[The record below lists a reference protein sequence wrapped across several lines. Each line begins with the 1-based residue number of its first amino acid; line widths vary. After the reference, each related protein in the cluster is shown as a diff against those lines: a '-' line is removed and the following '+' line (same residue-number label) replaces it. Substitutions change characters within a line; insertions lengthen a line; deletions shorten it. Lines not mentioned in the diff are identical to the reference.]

1 MKSINRFDRLLMI
14 VTLLFLI
21 LLVGAC
27 SNLVGMLTGG
37 SAALANP
44 LVTIDPNAAATG
56 TPFNPVPLTQTPP
69 PPPPPTATP
78 LASPTPIDPWSGFA
92 APVEP
97 SAIEIHRPIP
107 LLQTGENVVNIMVLG
122 SDERPYSYG
131 HRTDTMML
139 VSLDLESGTATL
151 LSFPRDL
158 YVFIP
163 GWRVDRINVADA
175 YGGPERVAQTILYN
189 FGIEVDHTV
198 MINFYGFKQVV
209 DALGGIDVQVE
220 AYLYDECGRR
230 DWSYSAGRTYHMDG
244 FAALCY
250 VRMRKTTGDFDRLRR
265 QQETLLAIF
274 NKMLTLE
281 GLSRVPDLYAQFR
294 SYVETDISVEDTLRL
309 LPLATKLAAD
319 PDRIHRYSIDPT
331 MASQWR
337 VPYSGA
343 SVLLPDWE
351 AIEPM
356 LHEIYE
362 SHPQD

>member
-1 MKSINRFDRLLMI
+1 MKIFTRFDRLLVI
-14 VTLLFLI
+14 ITLFILI

-37 SAALANP
+37 SPALANP
-44 LVTIDPNAAATG
+44 LVTMDPNAAATG
-56 TPFNPVPLTQTPP
+56 TPFNPSPLTQTPP

-78 LASPTPIDPWSGFA
+78 RASSTPIDPWSGFA

-107 LLQTGENVVNIMVLG
+107 PLQMGENVVNIMVLG
-122 SDERPYSYG
+122 SDERPYAYG
-131 HRTDTMML
+131 HRTDTMIL
-139 VSLDLESGTATL
+139 VSLDLESGIATL

-198 MINFYGFKQVV
+198 MINFYGFTQVV
-209 DALGGIDVQVE
+209 DSLGGIDVQVE
-220 AYLYDECGRR
+220 AYLQDECGHIN
-230 DWSYSAGRTYHMDG
+230 WSYYPGTYHMDG
-244 FAALCY
+244 FTALCY

-265 QQETLLAIF
+265 QQETLVAIF
-274 NKMLTLE
+274 NRMLTLE
-281 GLSRVPDLYAQFR
+281 GLSRVPDLYAQFL
-294 SYVETDISVEDTLRL
+294 SYVETDLTVEDSLRL
-309 LPLATKLAAD
+309 LPLAAKLAAE
-319 PDRIHRYSIDPT
+319 PDRVHRYSIDAT
-331 MASQWR
+331 MGSLWR

-343 SVLLPDWE
+343 SVILPDWDV
-351 AIEPM
+351 IEPM
-356 LHEIYE
+356 LHEIFE
-362 SHPQD
+362 NHPQD

>member
-1 MKSINRFDRLLMI
+1 MKTFDRFDRLLII

-37 SAALANP
+37 SRTLANP
-44 LVTIDPNAAATG
+44 LVTMDPNAAATG
-56 TPFNPVPLTQTPP
+56 TPFNPVPPTQTPP

-78 LASPTPIDPWSGFA
+78 RASPTPIDPWSGFA
-92 APVEP
+92 PPVEP

-107 LLQTGENVVNIMVLG
+107 PLQMGENVVNIMVLG

-139 VSLDLESGTATL
+139 VSLNLESGIATL

-189 FGIEVDHTV
+189 FGIEIDHTV
-198 MINFYGFKQVV
+198 MINFYGFTQVV
-209 DALGGIDVQVE
+209 DSLGGIDVKVE
-220 AYLYDECGRR
+220 VYLQDECGRR
-230 DWSYSAGRTYHMDG
+230 DWSYFPGTYHMDG
-244 FAALCY
+244 FTALCY

-265 QQETLLAIF
+265 QQEVLLAIF

-281 GLSRVPDLYAQFR
+281 GLSRVPDLYAQFLA
-294 SYVETDISVEDTLRL
+294 YVETDLTVEDSLRL
-309 LPLATKLAAD
+309 LPLATKLATE
-319 PDRIHRYSIDPT
+319 PDRIHRFSIDPT
-331 MASQWR
+331 MGSIWR

-343 SVLLPDWE
+343 SVILPDWE

-356 LHEIYE
+356 LHEIFE

>member
-1 MKSINRFDRLLMI
+1 MKTYNRFDRLLII
-14 VTLLFLI
+14 VTLLILI

-27 SNLVGMLTGG
+27 SNLVGMLPGG
-37 SAALANP
+37 SPALANP
-44 LVTIDPNAAATG
+44 LVTMDPNAAATG
-56 TPFNPVPLTQTPP
+56 TPFNPAPLTQTPP

-78 LASPTPIDPWSGFA
+78 RASPTPIDPWSGFA

-107 LLQTGENVVNIMVLG
+107 PLQMGENVVNIMVLG

-131 HRTDTMML
+131 HRTDTMIL
-139 VSLDLESGTATL
+139 VSLDLESGIATL

-198 MINFYGFKQVV
+198 MINFYGFTQVV
-209 DALGGIDVQVE
+209 DSLGGIDVKVE
-220 AYLYDECGRR
+220 AYLQDECGHI
-230 DWSYSAGRTYHMDG
+230 DWSYYPGTYHMDG
-244 FAALCY
+244 FTALCY

-265 QQETLLAIF
+265 QQETLVAIF

-281 GLSRVPDLYAQFR
+281 GLSRIPDLYAQFL
-294 SYVETDISVEDTLRL
+294 SYVETDLTVEDSLRL
-309 LPLATKLAAD
+309 LPLATKLAAE

-331 MASQWR
+331 MGSIWR

-343 SVLLPDWE
+343 SVILPDWD

-356 LHEIYE
+356 LHEVFE
-362 SHPQD
+362 NHPQD

>member
-1 MKSINRFDRLLMI
+1 MKSINRFDRLSMI
-14 VTLLFLI
+14 VTLLVLI
-21 LLVGAC
+21 LVVGAC
-27 SNLVGMLTGG
+27 SNLVGILTGG
-37 SAALANP
+37 SPALANP
-44 LVTIDPNAAATG
+44 LVTIDPNAAATS

-69 PPPPPTATP
+69 PPSLAATP
-78 LASPTPIDPWSGFA
+78 LASLTPIAPWSGFA

-97 SAIEIHRPIP
+97 SAIEIHRPMP
-107 LLQTGENVVNIMVLG
+107 SLQMGEKVINIMVLG

-139 VSLDLESGTATL
+139 VSLDLEAGTATF

-198 MINFYGFKQVV
+198 MINFYGFTQVV
-209 DALGGIDVQVE
+209 DTLGGIDVKVE
-220 AYLYDECGRR
+220 AYLHDECGRR
-230 DWSYSAGRTYHMDG
+230 DWSYSPGRTYHMDG
-244 FAALCY
+244 FTALCY
-250 VRMRKTTGDFDRLRR
+250 VRMRKNSGDHDRLRR

-274 NKMLTLE
+274 DKILTLE
-281 GLSRVPDLYAQFR
+281 GLTRVPDLYARFR
-294 SYVETDISVEDTLRL
+294 SYVETDITVEDTLRL

-356 LHEIYE
+356 LHEIFE
-362 SHPQD
+362 SPPQD

>member
-1 MKSINRFDRLLMI
+1 MKIFNRLDRLLII

-37 SAALANP
+37 SPALANP
-44 LVTIDPNAAATG
+44 LVTMDPNAAATA
-56 TPFNPVPLTQTPP
+56 TPFNSIPLTQTPP

-78 LASPTPIDPWSGFA
+78 IASPTPIDPWGGFT

-97 SAIEIHRPIP
+97 SAIEIRRPIP
-107 LLQTGENVVNIMVLG
+107 PLQMAENVVNIMVLG
-122 SDERPYSYG
+122 SDERPYAYG
-131 HRTDTMML
+131 HRTDTMIL
-139 VSLDLESGTATL
+139 ISLDLEAGTATL

-198 MINFYGFKQVV
+198 MINFYGFTQVV
-209 DALGGIDVQVE
+209 DSLGGINVKVE
-220 AYLYDECGRR
+220 AYLQDECGHI
-230 DWSYSAGRTYHMDG
+230 DWSYFPGTYHMDG
-244 FAALCY
+244 FTALCY

-274 NKMLTLE
+274 DKMLTLE

-294 SYVETDISVEDTLRL
+294 AYVETDLTVEDTLRL

-331 MASQWR
+331 MGSLWR

-343 SVLLPDWE
+343 SVILPEWE
-351 AIEPM
+351 AIELL
-356 LHEIYE
+356 LHDIFEN
-362 SHPQD
+362 HPQE

>member
-1 MKSINRFDRLLMI
+1 MKSTNRFDRLLMI
-14 VTLLFLI
+14 LTLLLLI

-56 TPFNPVPLTQTPP
+56 TPFNPAPLTQTPP

-78 LASPTPIDPWSGFA
+78 LASPTPIDPWSGFN

-107 LLQTGENVVNIMVLG
+107 LLQMGDNVVNIMVLG

-139 VSLDLESGTATL
+139 VSLDLAAGTATL

-175 YGGPERVAQTILYN
+175 YGGPARVAQTILYN

-209 DALGGIDVQVE
+209 DTLGGIDVEVE
-220 AYLYDECGRR
+220 AYLHDECGRR
-230 DWSYSAGRTYHMDG
+230 DWSYSPGRTYHMDG
-244 FAALCY
+244 FTALCY

-265 QQETLLAIF
+265 QQETMLAIF

-294 SYVETDISVEDTLRL
+294 SYVETDITVEDTLRL

-351 AIEPM
+351 VIEPM
-356 LHEIYE
+356 LHEIFE
-362 SHPQD
+362 SPPQD

>member
-1 MKSINRFDRLLMI
+1 MKTFNRFDRLLII

-37 SAALANP
+37 SPALANP
-44 LVTIDPNAAATG
+44 LVTMDPNAAATG

-78 LASPTPIDPWSGFA
+78 RASPTPIDPWSGFA

-107 LLQTGENVVNIMVLG
+107 PFQMGENVVNIMVLG
-122 SDERPYSYG
+122 SDERPYAYG

-139 VSLDLESGTATL
+139 VSLDLESGIATL

-189 FGIEVDHTV
+189 FGIEVDHTI
-198 MINFYGFKQVV
+198 MINFYGFTQVV
-209 DALGGIDVQVE
+209 DSLGGIDVKVE
-220 AYLYDECGRR
+220 AYLQDECGRR
-230 DWSYSAGRTYHMDG
+230 DWSYYPGTYHMDG
-244 FAALCY
+244 FTALCY

-265 QQETLLAIF
+265 QQEALLAIF
-274 NKMLTLE
+274 NKMLSLE
-281 GLSRVPDLYAQFR
+281 GLSRRPDLYAQFLAF
-294 SYVETDISVEDTLRL
+294 VETDFTLEDSLRL

-331 MASQWR
+331 MGSLWR

-343 SVLLPDWE
+343 SVILPDWE

-356 LHEIYE
+356 LHEIFE

>member
-14 VTLLFLI
+14 VSLLFLI

-44 LVTIDPNAAATG
+44 LVTVDPNAAATG
-56 TPFNPVPLTQTPP
+56 TPFNPAPLTQTPP
-69 PPPPPTATP
+69 PPPPPTSTP
-78 LASPTPIDPWSGFA
+78 LASPTPIDPWSGFTP
-92 APVEP
+92 PVEP

-107 LLQTGENVVNIMVLG
+107 LLQLGDNVVNIMVLG

-139 VSLDLESGTATL
+139 VSLDLDAGTATL

-189 FGIEVDHTV
+189 FGIEVDHTI
-198 MINFYGFKQVV
+198 MINFYGFTQVV
-209 DALGGIDVQVE
+209 DTLGGIDVKVE
-220 AYLYDECGRR
+220 AYLHDECGRR
-230 DWSYSAGRTYHMDG
+230 DWSYSPGRTYHMDG
-244 FAALCY
+244 FTALCY

-265 QQETLLAIF
+265 QQEAMLAIF

-281 GLSRVPDLYAQFR
+281 GLSRVPDLYALFH
-294 SYVETDISVEDTLRL
+294 SYVETDITIEDALRL

-319 PDRIHRYSIDPT
+319 LDRIHRYSIGPT

-343 SVLLPDWE
+343 AVLLPDWD
-351 AIEPM
+351 AIELM
-356 LHEIYE
+356 LHEIFE
-362 SHPQD
+362 NPPQD

>member
-1 MKSINRFDRLLMI
+1 MKSINRFDHLLMI
-14 VTLLFLI
+14 VTLLMLI

-27 SNLVGMLTGG
+27 SNLVGILTGD

-44 LVTIDPNAAATG
+44 LVTIDPNADATG
-56 TPFNPVPLTQTPP
+56 TPFNPVPPTQIPP
-69 PPPPPTATP
+69 LPAPAARP
-78 LASPTPIDPWSGFA
+78 LASPTPITPWSGFA

-97 SAIEIHRPIP
+97 SAIEIHRPMPP
-107 LLQTGENVVNIMVLG
+107 LQMGEKVVNIMVLG
-122 SDERPYSYG
+122 SDERPYAYG

-158 YVFIP
+158 YIFIP

-209 DALGGIDVQVE
+209 DALGGIDVKVE

-230 DWSYSAGRTYHMDG
+230 DWSYSAGSTYHMDG

-265 QQETLLAIF
+265 QQEAMLAIF

-294 SYVETDISVEDTLRL
+294 SYVETDITVEDTLRL

-343 SVLLPDWE
+343 SVLLPNWE

-356 LHEIYE
+356 LLEIFE
-362 SHPQD
+362 SHPKD

>member
-1 MKSINRFDRLLMI
+1 MKNSNRFERLLTI
-14 VTLLFLI
+14 ATLLFLI

-37 SAALANP
+37 SPALANP
-44 LVTIDPNAAATG
+44 LVTMDPNAAATS

-78 LASPTPIDPWSGFA
+78 IASLTTIAPWSGFA
-92 APVEP
+92 PPVEP
-97 SAIEIHRPIP
+97 SAIDIRRPIP
-107 LLQTGENVVNIMVLG
+107 PLQMGENVVNIMVLG
-122 SDERPYSYG
+122 SDERPYAYG

-158 YVFIP
+158 YIFIP

-198 MINFYGFKQVV
+198 MINFYGFTQVV
-209 DALGGIDVQVE
+209 DSLGGIDVKVE
-220 AYLYDECGRR
+220 AYLQDECGRR
-230 DWSYSAGRTYHMDG
+230 YWTYSPGTYHMDG
-244 FAALCY
+244 FTALCY
-250 VRMRKTTGDFDRLRR
+250 VRMRKTSGDFDRLRR

-294 SYVETDISVEDTLRL
+294 SYVETDLTVEDTLRL
-309 LPLATKLAAD
+309 LPLAMKLAAES
-319 PDRIHRYSIDPT
+319 DRIHRYTIDPT
-331 MASQWR
+331 MGSLWR

-343 SVLLPDWE
+343 SVILPNWE

-356 LHEIYE
+356 LYEIFE
-362 SHPQD
+362 SHHQD

>member
-1 MKSINRFDRLLMI
+1 MKTFNGCNRLLTI
-14 VTLLFLI
+14 GTLLLLI

-27 SNLVGMLTGG
+27 GNLVTMMTGG
-37 SAALANP
+37 SPALANP
-44 LVTIDPNAAATG
+44 LVTLDPNAAATV

-69 PPPPPTATP
+69 PPPTPTATP
-78 LASPTPIDPWSGFA
+78 IASPTPIDPWGGFT

-97 SAIEIHRPIP
+97 SAIEIRRPMP
-107 LLQTGENVVNIMVLG
+107 RLQMGDNVVNIMVLG
-122 SDERPYSYG
+122 SDERPYAYG
-131 HRTDTMML
+131 HRTDTLML
-139 VSLDLESGTATL
+139 VSLDFEANTATL

-198 MINFYGFKQVV
+198 MINFYGFTQVI
-209 DALGGIDVQVE
+209 DSLGGIDVKVE
-220 AYLYDECGRR
+220 GYLQDECGRR
-230 DWSYSAGRTYHMDG
+230 DWVYSPGTYHMDG
-244 FAALCY
+244 FTALCY

-274 NKMLTLE
+274 DKMLSLE

-294 SYVETDISVEDTLRL
+294 AYVETDLSIEDALRL
-309 LPLATKLAAD
+309 LPLATKLASE
-319 PDRIHRYSIDPT
+319 PDRLNRYSIDPT
-331 MASQWR
+331 MTSLWT

-343 SVLLPDWE
+343 SVVLPDWGS
-351 AIEPM
+351 IEPL
-356 LHEIYE
+356 LHEIFE
-362 SHPQD
+362 NHPQD

>member
-1 MKSINRFDRLLMI
+1 
-14 VTLLFLI
+14 
-21 LLVGAC
+21 
-27 SNLVGMLTGG
+27 
-37 SAALANP
+37 
-44 LVTIDPNAAATG
+44 
-56 TPFNPVPLTQTPP
+56 
-69 PPPPPTATP
+69 
-78 LASPTPIDPWSGFA
+78 
-92 APVEP
+92 
-97 SAIEIHRPIP
+97 
-107 LLQTGENVVNIMVLG
+107 
-122 SDERPYSYG
+122 
-131 HRTDTMML
+131 MML
-139 VSLDLESGTATL
+139 VSLDLEAGTATL

-209 DALGGIDVQVE
+209 DALGGIDVKVE

-230 DWSYSAGRTYHMDG
+230 DWSYSPGRTYHMDG

-265 QQETLLAIF
+265 QQETMLAIF

-281 GLSRVPDLYAQFR
+281 GLTRVPDLYAQFR

-356 LHEIYE
+356 LHEIFE
-362 SHPQD
+362 SPPQD

>member
-1 MKSINRFDRLLMI
+1 MKTYNRFDRLLII
-14 VTLLFLI
+14 VTLLILI

-37 SAALANP
+37 SPALANP
-44 LVTIDPNAAATG
+44 LVTMDPNAAATG
-56 TPFNPVPLTQTPP
+56 TPFNPAPLTQTPP

-78 LASPTPIDPWSGFA
+78 RASPTPIDPWSGFT

-107 LLQTGENVVNIMVLG
+107 PLQMGENVVNIMVLG

-131 HRTDTMML
+131 HRTDTMIL
-139 VSLDLESGTATL
+139 VSLDLESGIATL

-189 FGIEVDHTV
+189 FGIEVDHTI
-198 MINFYGFKQVV
+198 MINFYGFTQVV
-209 DALGGIDVQVE
+209 DSLGGIDVKVE
-220 AYLYDECGRR
+220 AYLQDECGHI
-230 DWSYSAGRTYHMDG
+230 DWAYYPGTYHMDG
-244 FAALCY
+244 FTALCY

-265 QQETLLAIF
+265 QQETLVAIF

-281 GLSRVPDLYAQFR
+281 GLSRVPDLYAQFL
-294 SYVETDISVEDTLRL
+294 SYVETDLTVEDSLRL
-309 LPLATKLAAD
+309 LPLATKLAAE
-319 PDRIHRYSIDPT
+319 PDRIHRYSIDST
-331 MASQWR
+331 MGSLWT

-343 SVLLPDWE
+343 SVILPDWD

-356 LHEIYE
+356 LHEIFE
-362 SHPQD
+362 SQPQD

>member
-1 MKSINRFDRLLMI
+1 MKTSSGSNRLLI
-14 VTLLFLI
+14 IGTLLVLI
-21 LLVGAC
+21 VLVGAC
-27 SNLVGMLTGG
+27 SNLVNILAGG
-37 SAALANP
+37 SPALSAS
-44 LVTIDPNAAATG
+44 LVTLDQNSAATV

-78 LASPTPIDPWSGFA
+78 LASPTPIDPWGGFT

-97 SAIEIHRPIP
+97 SAVEIHRPIP
-107 LLQTGENVVNIMVLG
+107 PLQMGENVVNIMVLG
-122 SDERPYSYG
+122 SDERPYEYG
-131 HRTDTMML
+131 HRTDVMML
-139 VSLDLESGTATL
+139 VSLDLDTSTVTL

-209 DALGGIDVQVE
+209 DLLGGIDVEVG
-220 AYLYDECGRR
+220 AYLVDECGHI
-230 DWSYSAGRTYHMDG
+230 DWGYSPGTYHMDG
-244 FAALCY
+244 FRALCY

-265 QQETLLAIF
+265 QQEVLLAIF

-281 GLSRVPDLYAQFR
+281 GLSRVPELYSQFLT
-294 SYVETDISVEDTLRL
+294 YVETDITIEDTLRL
-309 LPLATKLAAD
+309 LPLGTKLASD
-319 PDRIHRYSIDPT
+319 LDRIKRYSIDPT
-331 MASQWR
+331 MSSLWR

-343 SVLLPDWE
+343 SVVLPEWKSIKSLLY
-351 AIEPM
+351 
-356 LHEIYE
+356 EIFE
-362 SHPQD
+362 TPPQQ